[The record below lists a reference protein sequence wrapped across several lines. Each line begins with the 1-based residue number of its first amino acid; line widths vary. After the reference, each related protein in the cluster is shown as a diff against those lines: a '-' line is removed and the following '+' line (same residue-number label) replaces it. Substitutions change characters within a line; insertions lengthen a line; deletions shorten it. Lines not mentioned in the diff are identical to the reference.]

1 MPANLDL
8 NTLKRLIKSGEIDTV
23 LICMVDM
30 QGRLMGKRYTGH
42 FFLES
47 GVKEAHT
54 CDYLLAIDMEIEP
67 VPGYKASSWARGY
80 GDFVLKPDL
89 KTLRRVPWL
98 PGTALVICDV
108 VDHHGEDV
116 PHSPRQVL
124 KKQVARAKKLGFD
137 VMMAAELELFVFDE
151 SYESARAKDYKN
163 LKHAGCTSRTT
174 SSCRPRRKSP

>member
-1 MPANLDL
+1 
-8 NTLKRLIKSGEIDTV
+8 
-23 LICMVDM
+23 
-30 QGRLMGKRYTGH
+30 MGKRYTGH

-98 PGTALVICDV
+98 PGTALVIC
-108 VDHHGEDV
+108 
-116 PHSPRQVL
+116 SPIAGGRI
-124 KKQVARAKKLGFD
+124 RAQ
-137 VMMAAELELFVFDE
+137 
-151 SYESARAKDYKN
+151 S
-163 LKHAGCTSRTT
+163 
-174 SSCRPRRKSP
+174 

>member
-1 MPANLDL
+1 MPANLELDA
-8 NTLKRLIKSGEIDTV
+8 LKRLIKSGEIDTV

-80 GDFVLKPDL
+80 RSEEHTSELQSHSDL
-89 KTLRRVPWL
+89 V
-98 PGTALVICDV
+98 
-108 VDHHGEDV
+108 
-116 PHSPRQVL
+116 
-124 KKQVARAKKLGFD
+124 
-137 VMMAAELELFVFDE
+137 
-151 SYESARAKDYKN
+151 
-163 LKHAGCTSRTT
+163 
-174 SSCRPRRKSP
+174 CRLLL